1 MKFPQEIFDLIFLSL
16 SRHDLWALS
25 LVSRRFNRVASP
37 TLYKTIIIGLWCGV
51 TLPAKFIR
59 SFVVGNPNHSKI
71 HLVKNVVLLA
81 HVESPDPSD
90 RRVWE
95 DGASKMVNELIYTF
109 LLKLWDRQL
118 RKFIWRSSLN
128 PEGRILVH
136 LANHHGSSLECLY
149 FDKLT
154 GLRDQDLPEFSK
166 FTSLSTLRWGNVET
180 VKDMPALLEMLEA
193 SADSLISLSMNYTFN
208 DGLIDDSKQYNIK
221 ISNLTEYQTPIHG
234 YGRRLIKKMVPIAQ
248 INRFRLTNRQQGVYA
263 YTILPKLHKPVELVF
278 NCATNGPKDLDRIIS
293 KHAGNTLKALSIC
306 TAPTSSFGS
315 SQLFQSC
322 LSTQSLVNLGRGCPN
337 LVELAVPQNVEFSP
351 AEVRNENYFR
361 STIPPRSLPEFPL
374 HAFRNLK
381 LLFLEIPPHSDHR
394 EILEDEVFR
403 DSIIGESSFVKTA
416 FEAML
421 DEREKLQQQYGNE
434 ENGNASL
441 LRPSREL
448 EVVAIGLATPEF
460 FVFRNIARTPRL
472 WKVIHPK
479 NDNEAI
485 ELEVANIDDVMDRD
499 PEWKLLRRYPLLIP
513 NEGLR
518 NIFRRP
524 HLPPSS
530 ELLPVREHRTIP

>member
-1 MKFPQEIFDLIFLSL
+1 MKFPQEIFDLIFHSL

-81 HVESPDPSD
+81 HVKSPDPSD

-95 DGASKMVNELIYTF
+95 DGASKMVNELIYIF

-128 PEGRILVH
+128 PEGRILVN

-180 VKDMPALLEMLEA
+180 VKEMPALLEMLEA
-193 SADSLISLSMNYTFN
+193 SADSLRSLSVNYTFN

-293 KHAGNTLKALSIC
+293 KHAGNTLKVLSIC
-306 TAPTSSFGS
+306 TAPASSF
-315 SQLFQSC
+315 
-322 LSTQSLVNLGRGCPN
+322 
-337 LVELAVPQNVEFSP
+337 
-351 AEVRNENYFR
+351 
-361 STIPPRSLPEFPL
+361 
-374 HAFRNLK
+374 
-381 LLFLEIPPHSDHR
+381 DHR

-479 NDNEAI
+479 DDNEAI
-485 ELEVANIDDVMDRD
+485 ELEVANIDDVIDRD

-518 NIFRRP
+518 NIFCRP

-530 ELLPVREHRTIP
+530 ELLPVQEY